1 MSNNPYARH
10 DDEALVRRLRQAANE
25 RCHPITL
32 DLAND
37 LARRLRDASLT
48 RMNLEI
54 ARDRIAYLEQFVSDE
69 VKNPPPAAPA
79 YQPTSRNE

>member
-1 MSNNPYARH
+1 MRQ
-10 DDEALVRRLRQAANE
+10 LRQAAKDG
-25 RCHPITL
+25 CHRITL

-37 LARRLRDASLT
+37 IARRLRLYSL
-48 RMNLEI
+48 
-54 ARDRIAYLEQFVSDE
+54 ARVELRWALDRIRYLEQFVSDE